1 MTTKPDHLAQIE
13 RVQKMLAGAAPL
25 DKLEDGRRG
34 LKSVVES
41 IEAERAEIEARRET
55 EMTAATPIVELNSK
69 LDSLERRERELARI
83 AEIGLTILGE
93 IDARIVEAREAESA
107 AKRQAVYDAA
117 LDLHNA
123 TLIRVREFLDR
134 AGRESLEVMRAYAAS
149 EAATAATNCDL
160 PEGSSP
166 IPTIESERL
175 GASKSRRTI
184 KRQFGVFYCGDQP
197 IAEVGRCHATAN
209 SDGTFTV
216 LIWNRTVGN
225 CRIRDFVNVRCE
237 TMKPRAEN
245 LGTSLKIPAFL
256 ADYVSDRYVDQP
268 MTLQEWDRLNGVEA
282 SPSIA
287 AE

>member
-1 MTTKPDHLAQIE
+1 MTKHPDHHEQIE
-13 RVQKMLAGAAPL
+13 RVQRMLADAPL
-25 DKLEDGRRG
+25 AQLEENRRD
-34 LKSVVES
+34 LKSVIES
-41 IEAERAEIEARRET
+41 IEVERAEIEARRT
-55 EMTAATPIVELNSK
+55 IEMISLAPAGDLNRRV
-69 LDSLERRERELARI
+69 DALEKSERELARL
-83 AEIGLTILGE
+83 AEIALTIYAELE
-93 IDARIVEAREAESA
+93 NRIAAAREAESA

-175 GASKSRRTI
+175 GAPKSRRTI

-197 IAEVGRCHATAN
+197 IAQVGKCN
-209 SDGTFTV
+209 SVDNGDGTFNL
-216 LIWNRTVGN
+216 LIWDRTVAN

-245 LGTSLKIPAFL
+245 LITSLKIPTFV
-256 ADYVSDRYVDQP
+256 ADYVSDRSVNRT
-268 MTLQEWDRLNGVEA
+268 MTLSELGAIESESAPAQ
-282 SPSIA
+282 IA

>member
-1 MTTKPDHLAQIE
+1 MTKHPDHHEQIE
-13 RVQKMLAGAAPL
+13 RVQRMLADAPL
-25 DKLEDGRRG
+25 APLEENRRD
-34 LKSVVES
+34 LK
-41 IEAERAEIEARRET
+41 RA
-55 EMTAATPIVELNSK
+55 AA
-69 LDSLERRERELARI
+69 
-83 AEIGLTILGE
+83 
-93 IDARIVEAREAESA
+93 AREAESA

-117 LDLHNA
+117 LDLNNA

-175 GASKSRRTI
+175 GAPKSRRTI

-197 IAEVGRCHATAN
+197 IAQVGKCN
-209 SDGTFTV
+209 SVDNGDGTFNL
-216 LIWNRTVGN
+216 LIWDRTVAN

-245 LGTSLKIPAFL
+245 LITSLKIPTFV
-256 ADYVSDRYVDQP
+256 ADYVSDRAVNRT
-268 MTLQEWDRLNGVEA
+268 MTLSELGAIESESAPPQ
-282 SPSIA
+282 IA
-287 AE
+287 AEYARA